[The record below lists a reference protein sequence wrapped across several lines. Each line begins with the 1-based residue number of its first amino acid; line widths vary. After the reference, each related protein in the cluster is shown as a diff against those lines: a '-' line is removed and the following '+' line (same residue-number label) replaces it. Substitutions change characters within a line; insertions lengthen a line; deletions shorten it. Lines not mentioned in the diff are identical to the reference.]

1 MKMIPSVECPKC
13 GCKVIGRG
21 YHLKN
26 GAMLPY
32 GGVFKSS
39 AVVYEI
45 CTRAGISSRAMW
57 RIRSCFICPKK
68 RRKRNNQSP
77 ERK

>member
-32 GGVFKSS
+32 GFTAEK
-39 AVVYEI
+39 Y
-45 CTRAGISSRAMW
+45 M
-57 RIRSCFICPKK
+57 K
-68 RRKRNNQSP
+68 
-77 ERK
+77 

>member
-45 CTRAGISSRAMW
+45 CTRCGYIIAGYVENPELFYLPDRKCANAY
-57 RIRSCFICPKK
+57 RSA
-68 RRKRNNQSP
+68 
-77 ERK
+77 

>member
-1 MKMIPSVECPKC
+1 MHMKMIPSVECPKC

-45 CTRAGISSRAMW
+45 CTPCGYVIAGYVENPEL
-57 RIRSCFICPKK
+57 FYLPEDKK
-68 RRKRNNQSP
+68 K
-77 ERK
+77 KK

>member
-1 MKMIPSVECPKC
+1 MHMKMIPSVECPKC

-32 GGVFKSS
+32 GFTAEK
-39 AVVYEI
+39 Y
-45 CTRAGISSRAMW
+45 M
-57 RIRSCFICPKK
+57 K
-68 RRKRNNQSP
+68 
-77 ERK
+77 